1 MADRRVT
8 RTDKNDEGDIL
19 ALCNLSESWS
29 PRDKQDAITDIN
41 DGIHTY
47 YVQDTSG
54 HSDIHVVD
62 DPDGPYLRT
71 DPDGSAS
78 NNLDELPDC

>member
-8 RTDKNDEGDIL
+8 RTDKDDDGDIT
-19 ALCNLSESWS
+19 ALCNPGEAWS
-29 PRDKQDAITDIN
+29 PRPKADAIDDID

-47 YVQDTSG
+47 YVQDSSG
-54 HSDIHVVD
+54 RSDIHVVN

>member
-8 RTDKNDEGDIL
+8 ATGKDGDGDITSV
-19 ALCNLSESWS
+19 CNPGESWS
-29 PRDKQDAITDIN
+29 PRMKANAIADIE
-41 DGIHTY
+41 GGLHTY
-47 YVQDTSG
+47 YVEDRSG
-54 HSDIHVVD
+54 RSDVHVVD